1 MNRKFY
7 GKFEEENFMK
17 IRYAIEKEIE
27 VPDDYSDEMIDNVIK
42 AKCEEE
48 KGFDY
53 LWQDAD
59 EPNDLFSN

>member
-1 MNRKFY
+1 MKVY
-7 GKFEEENFMK
+7 KHEEE
-17 IRYAIEKEIE
+17 
-27 VPDDYSDEMIDNVIK
+27 VLDVL
-42 AKCEEE
+42 EE

>member
-7 GKFEEENFMK
+7 WKFEEEKLMK

-27 VPDDYSDEMIDNVIK
+27 VPDDCSDEMIDDVIK
-42 AKCEEE
+42 AKCNEE